1 MSIYIVTEK
10 EERHI
15 EFNGRN
21 GWDCTTVVNDVKV
34 FLMDLDQI
42 RELLSFHTHT
52 AAECEALVANL
63 EKSGDLAHS
72 YLQYA
77 DSEYYTSYNIQL
89 INNEIRRL
97 L

>member
-1 MSIYIVTEK
+1 MSIYLVTEK

-15 EFNGRN
+15 EFNGRD
-21 GWDCTTVVNDVKV
+21 GWDTVTVVNDVRV

-42 RELLSFHTHT
+42 RELLAFHTHT
-52 AAECEALVANL
+52 TAECEALVANL
-63 EKSGDLAHS
+63 EKSGDLSHS
-72 YLQYA
+72 YLQYE

-89 INNEIRRL
+89 INSDIRRL